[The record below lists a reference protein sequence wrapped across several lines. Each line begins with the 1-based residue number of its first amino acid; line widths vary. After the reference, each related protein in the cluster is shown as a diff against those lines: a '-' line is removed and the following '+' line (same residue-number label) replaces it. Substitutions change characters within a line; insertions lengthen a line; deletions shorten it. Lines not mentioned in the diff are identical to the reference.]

1 MAYDKEM
8 RRRWRTGGDDR
19 GDGGGRQKSR
29 QRRDVPYPSD
39 RKRRTRRCTI
49 TDGDNA
55 PINHDGKNS
64 AAALVDDRRRLESC
78 ASTTWASAMICRH
91 LVLGAAPPM
100 VMAAVI
106 ANESQSL
113 SSMMMPPAMSIV
125 VTSWLSRLLLPSPPS
140 TLLMRSFC
148 GGKRQVPSDSCL
160 PPSRSPGHGFDQAT
174 VDPIYS
180 SLR

>member
-1 MAYDKEM
+1 VAAAAAADENRGRGETSHLPLM
-8 RRRWRTGGDDR
+8 REC
-19 GDGGGRQKSR
+19 
-29 QRRDVPYPSD
+29 
-39 RKRRTRRCTI
+39 RTRRCTT

-106 ANESQSL
+106 VNESQSL
-113 SSMMMPPAMSIV
+113 
-125 VTSWLSRLLLPSPPS
+125 
-140 TLLMRSFC
+140 
-148 GGKRQVPSDSCL
+148 
-160 PPSRSPGHGFDQAT
+160 
-174 VDPIYS
+174 
-180 SLR
+180 